1 MQSLTPITEPKFN
14 SSPIVMALV
23 AFHRACSAV
32 LPCLIAAVVAAWS
45 VHGAAQ
51 QDAPSGVTVHGRMQ
65 SGVIRNDNGSDNV
78 FPSGFLNFNE
88 GFNLNRIDTILEK
101 PLATNLR
108 PRIGPFPGPAPQ
120 SFEWG
125 FEIDLRYGQDEAI
138 TFGLDD
144 DLDINEGKDNKWLL
158 PQWFATAHLPVG
170 EGVSV
175 LAGSF
180 FSPVGFEIG
189 APVDPPTAF
198 YTHSYAFAY
207 QPVKHVGILAS
218 TRLPVAPTLGMW
230 ALELG
235 VVQGWNNLQDNNS
248 DKTLIANLRWR
259 GAGFRTWIDLEN
271 IVGNEQSEDGIT
283 DQTRPF
289 NAVSSRGKKLL
300 RNFHS
305 LTVTHRFDKR
315 RRTALQVIYGHQEGG
330 DVLADDNNPPGFLIT
345 EDSAWYGINGNYY
358 HRLRDDI
365 QLALRAE
372 WLRDDKGAHALLP
385 AGDYH
390 GVTVNAA
397 WWATPDVRIR
407 PEIRHDWYEGDGQP
421 FGGRVPTVFFGEED
435 RQWVFSLDLTW
446 FYGDGGPR

>member
-1 MQSLTPITEPKFN
+1 
-14 SSPIVMALV
+14 MALIATDRDRSLV
-23 AFHRACSAV
+23 PRAC
-32 LPCLIAAVVAAWS
+32 VAAALAGA
-45 VHGAAQ
+45 VTLPGAAQ
-51 QDAPSGVTVHGRMQ
+51 NASTGVTLHGRIQ
-65 SGVIRNDNGSDNV
+65 TGFINNDNDSDNV
-78 FPSGFLNFNE
+78 FPSGFLNFDE

-101 PLATNLR
+101 PLRSNLR
-108 PRIGPFPGPAPQ
+108 PRIGPFPGPVPQ

-144 DLDINEGKDNKWLL
+144 ELSVNEGRDVKWLL
-158 PQWFATAHLPVG
+158 PQWFVNAHLPVG

-180 FSPVGFEIG
+180 FSPVGYEIG

-207 QPVKHVGILAS
+207 QPVKHVGVLAS
-218 TRLPVAPTLGMW
+218 TALPVAPELGRW

-259 GAGFRTWIDLEN
+259 SADFRTWVDLES

-289 NAVSSRGKKLL
+289 NAVSSDGSKLL

-305 LTVTHRFDKR
+305 LTVTHRFDGR
-315 RRTALQVIYGHQEGG
+315 RRSALQLIYGHQEGG
-330 DVLADDNNPPGFLIT
+330 DVVADDNNPPGFLIT

-358 HRLRDDI
+358 HRVRDDV
-365 QLALRAE
+365 QLAVRAE

-407 PEIRHDWYEGDGQP
+407 PEIRHDWYDGEGRP

-435 RQWVFSLDLTW
+435 RQWVFSLDVTW
-446 FYGDGGPR
+446 FYGRGASI